1 MNIQVPWQQANDGDD
16 IGSVNMINFNT
27 IIPEAYQVTLTIT
40 GLVADSR
47 NFMYSVVTNPN
58 LIKIT

>member
-1 MNIQVPWQQANDGDD
+1 MNIQVPWQEANDGDNVGQID
-16 IGSVNMINFNT
+16 MISFNT

-58 LIKIT
+58 LIKVT